1 MFKKRNAGDQLLLAV
16 KLNKVSEI
24 SRLVALGVNV
34 NSRIDKNGKTALH
47 YAAYKGQFS
56 SVRALVEAGADLD
69 VTDEN
74 GVTPLHRAAIE
85 GHSDIVRILLE
96 ALCSTDKKDENG
108 NTALHEAAWNGYSK
122 CVELL
127 VKARCNVNLHNRTG
141 YTSLHL
147 AAQNCHCNTVEALLR
162 GGANPLA
169 KNNYGDSSLHV
180 AVRYGHVDVCKI
192 LLAKCQDNVSEQNN
206 DGNTA
211 LHIATRMGH
220 EKLVDMLVEARS
232 IITTKNNVGDTA
244 RDIAIQN
251 GFKKIAKQLVP
262 ANCNDNWKMFKRG
275 RKGRPCSCD
284 FSSMP
289 VESICSSQATT
300 ATPLWVPKSQ
310 PQDNVSPKVPA
321 FPPKK
326 SSQSQDDSSHFSGS
340 EGKKDKGKWKYKIL
354 KIKPNE
360 MCSIE
365 REYIAFLRKRK
376 VRKYPRSRS
385 RSTNKSQEE
394 IRLSDPGLH
403 LESKNS
409 RIKGKNKKSAQS
421 RDDLAISFTPKK
433 TKKDK
438 GLFNL
443 FRSTSDQD
451 LTAEMKNGTLL
462 GKKHKDKLP
471 PSKELMGN
479 GFHHSVPV
487 EGVKEKGETEETK
500 EKRKE
505 RGEKG
510 EDKAGKKEKISK
522 KDREEDKER
531 KEKREKR
538 KEKEKE
544 KDRKLKRRD
553 EMEGSEADC
562 SICQERLR
570 KSREKSHKESRHRD
584 KEHRSKHEH
593 KRSRDYEEEDVKDRG
608 HKYLDKKDDEKEY
621 RKKKHHHE
629 REKEREKSR
638 KEKRHHHERH
648 HHKRRTEDHCPGNEV
663 DCGPFPCN
671 EANCMTCKESLN
683 RFEAW
688 QERCTMEIESTRRR
702 LEHRLHRLE
711 KKLEEQQSEEK
722 QIKDREYDRVLGRV
736 TDECRE
742 VSKSVRDSSGDVKE
756 EIRGLIRGG
765 LSKLELKLGQIS
777 TGYNIP
783 FMEFQDRCNPELGRN
798 CSADRGIRRA
808 MRSRSSPHLGRAPC
822 EDCASA
828 LEHNGLMSPVPTTP
842 LNVSTSLTS
851 GTSSAVS
858 SRANISDTGSMETV
872 IAARPVLEEEVL
884 RVVPET
890 ILEAKPV
897 VEECVHN
904 LSDTYAASQVQ
915 HQRQIQ
921 EVEKW
926 WRHKAEEEQRVL
938 YARICELEQMLVS
951 TRIGDGSNDDSI
963 TAYIV

>member
-1 MFKKRNAGDQLLLAV
+1 
-16 KLNKVSEI
+16 
-24 SRLVALGVNV
+24 
-34 NSRIDKNGKTALH
+34 
-47 YAAYKGQFS
+47 
-56 SVRALVEAGADLD
+56 
-69 VTDEN
+69 
-74 GVTPLHRAAIE
+74 
-85 GHSDIVRILLE
+85 
-96 ALCSTDKKDENG
+96 
-108 NTALHEAAWNGYSK
+108 
-122 CVELL
+122 
-127 VKARCNVNLHNRTG
+127 
-141 YTSLHL
+141 
-147 AAQNCHCNTVEALLR
+147 
-162 GGANPLA
+162 
-169 KNNYGDSSLHV
+169 
-180 AVRYGHVDVCKI
+180 
-192 LLAKCQDNVSEQNN
+192 
-206 DGNTA
+206 
-211 LHIATRMGH
+211 
-220 EKLVDMLVEARS
+220 
-232 IITTKNNVGDTA
+232 
-244 RDIAIQN
+244 
-251 GFKKIAKQLVP
+251 
-262 ANCNDNWKMFKRG
+262 
-275 RKGRPCSCD
+275 
-284 FSSMP
+284 
-289 VESICSSQATT
+289 
-300 ATPLWVPKSQ
+300 
-310 PQDNVSPKVPA
+310 
-321 FPPKK
+321 
-326 SSQSQDDSSHFSGS
+326 
-340 EGKKDKGKWKYKIL
+340 
-354 KIKPNE
+354 
-360 MCSIE
+360 
-365 REYIAFLRKRK
+365 
-376 VRKYPRSRS
+376 
-385 RSTNKSQEE
+385 
-394 IRLSDPGLH
+394 
-403 LESKNS
+403 
-409 RIKGKNKKSAQS
+409 
-421 RDDLAISFTPKK
+421 
-433 TKKDK
+433 
-438 GLFNL
+438 
-443 FRSTSDQD
+443 
-451 LTAEMKNGTLL
+451 MKNGTLL

-487 EGVKEKGETEETK
+487 EWVKEKGETEETK

-538 KEKEKE
+538 KDKEKE

-608 HKYLDKKDDEKEY
+608 HKYLDKNDDEKEY

-688 QERCTMEIESTRRR
+688 QERCTIEIESTRRR

-828 LEHNGLMSPVPTTP
+828 LEHNGLMPPVPTTP

-897 VEECVHN
+897 VEESVHN
-904 LSDTYAASQVQ
+904 LCDTYAASQVQ